1 MFYYLLFNSSFI
13 KSKDIKE
20 KLISTIIY
28 GSFIYL
34 IIHAIISFSF
44 QKYNIL
50 KYFWG
55 FFLIDIF
62 TLISKN
68 NISIMNYIY
77 DDDDNKIKY
86 INDDTNIENLNK
98 EKNIKSI
105 IKKTNKLSDDIKNEI
120 VKKKK
125 SNKKKNKEQDKKNIS
140 FDKEETLEF
149 DKNEP
154 VKNLKINVIENETE
168 ETNDIEKLNLTLDNL
183 EKLNN
188 TNEIEI
194 PSFKNNNLGSS
205 IIKELKKDDDAS
217 DATSFIDLENFEK
230 TAFG

>member
-44 QKYNIL
+44 HKYNIL
-50 KYFWG
+50 KYFWV

-68 NISIMNYIY
+68 NTSIINCIFKEDCKTNYIKE
-77 DDDDNKIKY
+77 NIKE
-86 INDDTNIENLNK
+86 NIKEKEYLIK
-98 EKNIKSI
+98 EKNMKSI
-105 IKKTNKLSDDIKNEI
+105 IKKTKG
-120 VKKKK
+120 
-125 SNKKKNKEQDKKNIS
+125 SNRENRIENKKNIS
-140 FDKEETLEF
+140 FNREEILEF

-154 VKNLKINVIENETE
+154 VKNLKINIIEDVNRNN
-168 ETNDIEKLNLTLDNL
+168 NDIENLNLTLDNL

-188 TNEIEI
+188 INEIEI
-194 PSFKNNNLGSS
+194 PTFKNDNLGSS
-205 IIKELKKDDDAS
+205 IIKELKKDEDAS

>member
-50 KYFWG
+50 KYFWV

-77 DDDDNKIKY
+77 DDDNKIKY
-86 INDDTNIENLNK
+86 INDDTNIEKLNK

-105 IKKTNKLSDDIKNEI
+105 IKKTNKLSDDIK
-120 VKKKK
+120 KK
-125 SNKKKNKEQDKKNIS
+125 SNKKKNISFDKKNIS

-154 VKNLKINVIENETE
+154 VKNLKINVIENKKE
-168 ETNDIEKLNLTLDNL
+168 ETNDLEKLNLTLDNL

-188 TNEIEI
+188 TNEIDI

>member
-1 MFYYLLFNSSFI
+1 MFYSLLFNSSFI

-50 KYFWG
+50 KYFWV

-77 DDDDNKIKY
+77 DDDNKIKY
-86 INDDTNIENLNK
+86 INDDTNIEKLNK

-105 IKKTNKLSDDIKNEI
+105 IKKTNKLSDDIK
-120 VKKKK
+120 KK
-125 SNKKKNKEQDKKNIS
+125 SNKKKNISFDKKNIS

-154 VKNLKINVIENETE
+154 VKNLKINVIENKKE
-168 ETNDIEKLNLTLDNL
+168 ETNDLEKLNLTLDNL

-188 TNEIEI
+188 TNEIDI